1 MFVGWCHAICE
12 TIHSVQN
19 LSWCWFWAANWVEI
33 KSLQCPFA
41 CCFCFLFL
49 NQVISGLGFLF
60 YPFLFIVLLNT
71 MYSLFIEV
79 NEISLLGQNHKDV
92 VNILKELPIK
102 VTMVCCRPVAPPI
115 THPEV
120 LESLSL
126 SEVQLTEKVFC
137 LKKIAEKMTFY

>member
-1 MFVGWCHAICE
+1 M
-12 TIHSVQN
+12 
-19 LSWCWFWAANWVEI
+19 NWG
-33 KSLQCPFA
+33 F
-41 CCFCFLFL
+41 FY
-49 NQVISGLGFLF
+49 LGYFT
-60 YPFLFIVLLNT
+60 VLLNT
-71 MYSLFIEV
+71 VCSLFIEV
-79 NEISLLGQNHKDV
+79 NEISLLGENHKDV

-137 LKKIAEKMTFY
+137 LKKVTEKMTVSL